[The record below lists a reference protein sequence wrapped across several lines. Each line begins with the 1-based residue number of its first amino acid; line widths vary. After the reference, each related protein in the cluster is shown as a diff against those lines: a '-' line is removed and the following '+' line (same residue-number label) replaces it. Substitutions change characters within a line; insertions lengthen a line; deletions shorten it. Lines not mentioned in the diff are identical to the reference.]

1 MFTWKF
7 WLARQPVFQQ
17 VAEDWQKQQ
26 QSYWGEASRKR
37 AADHFTKWVY
47 PHIGAKKIS
56 LITPADIA
64 TLVKI
69 CGTGAPSRG
78 RLVLQQVSRVF
89 KYAKACGWSSTN
101 PAEGM
106 AILLPP
112 VRHQGFI
119 FLHPPLMPEF
129 LRTLDQ
135 KLNHNTAEYTALY
148 LLAYTA
154 LRRSEVCNAQ
164 LTELDLDLATW
175 IIPAERMKLRRSH
188 LVPLA
193 PSVVTLLRQW
203 LEMRE
208 QYRIVG
214 DKLFGGMKVYQ
225 PYELIKRIGWQKRMT
240 IHGFRKV
247 FSTVAH
253 ESNLWGIDVI
263 ELQLAHTIPGVR
275 GVYNK
280 ASMLN
285 ERRRMMNWYAEQIDQ
300 WRGLIP

>member
-1 MFTWKF
+1 MLTWRF

-56 LITPADIA
+56 TITPADIA

-78 RLVLQQVSRVF
+78 RLILQQVSRVF
-89 KYAKACGWSSTN
+89 RYAKACGWSNTN

-112 VRHQGFI
+112 VRRQGFI
-119 FLHPPLMPEF
+119 FLQPPFMPEF
-129 LRTLDQ
+129 LCTLDQ
-135 KLNHNTAEYTALY
+135 ELNHETAEYTALY

-154 LRRSEVCNAQ
+154 LRRSEVCNAR

-175 IIPAERMKLRRSH
+175 VIPAERMKLRRNH
-188 LVPLA
+188 VIPLA
-193 PSVVTLLRQW
+193 PSVVKLLREW
-203 LEMRE
+203 IERRK
-208 QYRIVG
+208 QYGIVG
-214 DKLFGGMKVYQ
+214 DSLFGEMKVYQ
-225 PYELIKRIGWQKRMT
+225 PYELIKRVGWQKRMT

-253 ESNLWGIDVI
+253 ESNLWSLDAI

-285 ERRRMMNWYAEQIDQ
+285 ERRCMMTWYAEQIDQ